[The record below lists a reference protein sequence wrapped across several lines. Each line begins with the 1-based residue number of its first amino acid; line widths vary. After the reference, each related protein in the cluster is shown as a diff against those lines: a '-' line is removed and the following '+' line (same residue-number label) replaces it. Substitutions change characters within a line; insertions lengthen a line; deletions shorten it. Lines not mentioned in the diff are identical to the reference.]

1 MRNPSVYELVEW
13 DTGRVLIHG
22 TKSYIAEQ
30 LGLSLYSVDTII
42 SHARKGIGA
51 TRVAFFDPEIHYRAV
66 NGDQVIEGTCDKIGE
81 AIDRTRFS
89 VMTAAQKGYTT
100 TNGWRIEEMPPECWC
115 AADVS
120 RRYQDAVSR
129 LKSVTRRASMI
140 KKAQEEKRSRQSSGV
155 FENAAGLLLAAH
167 FTRDQEEQ

>member
-42 SHARKGIGA
+42 SHARKGSGA
-51 TRVAFFDPEIHYRAV
+51 TRLAFFDPAIHYRAT
-66 NGDQVIEGTCDKIGE
+66 NDDQVIEGTCDDISK

-89 VMTAAQKGYTT
+89 VMTAAQKRYKT
-100 TNGWRIEEMPPECWC
+100 TNGWRIEEMEPECWRSF
-115 AADVS
+115 DV
-120 RRYQDAVSR
+120 RKRYNDAVSR
-129 LKSVTRRASMI
+129 LKSKTRLRKVKRAKEI
-140 KKAQEEKRSRQSSGV
+140 R
-155 FENAAGLLLAAH
+155 
-167 FTRDQEEQ
+167 

>member
-42 SHARKGIGA
+42 SHARKCIGA
-51 TRVAFFDPEIHYRAV
+51 TRVASFDPAIHYRAV
-66 NGDQVIEGTCDKIGE
+66 NGDQVIEGTCDEIGE

-100 TNGWRIEEMPPECWC
+100 TNGWMIEEIDPECWC
-115 AADVS
+115 AADVHD
-120 RRYQDAVSR
+120 RYCDAVSR
-129 LKSVTRRASMI
+129 LKSATRRG
-140 KKAQEEKRSRQSSGV
+140 KGKRSK
-155 FENAAGLLLAAH
+155 
-167 FTRDQEEQ
+167 EEQCE

>member
-42 SHARKGIGA
+42 SHARKGSGA
-51 TRVAFFDPEIHYRAV
+51 TRLAFFDPAIHYRAT
-66 NGDQVIEGTCDKIGE
+66 NGDQVIEGTCDDVSK

-89 VMTAAQKGYTT
+89 VMTAAQKRYTT
-100 TNGWRIEEMPPECWC
+100 TNGWRIEEMEPECWR
-115 AADVS
+115 ASDV
-120 RRYQDAVSR
+120 RKRYNDAVSR
-129 LKSVTRRASMI
+129 LKSKTRLRKAKRAKEI
-140 KKAQEEKRSRQSSGV
+140 R
-155 FENAAGLLLAAH
+155 
-167 FTRDQEEQ
+167 

>member
-22 TKSYIAEQ
+22 TKSYIADQ

-51 TRVAFFDPEIHYRAV
+51 TRVAFFDHAIHYRAV
-66 NGDQVIEGTCDKIGE
+66 NGDQVIDGTCDEISK

-100 TNGWRIEEMPPECWC
+100 TNGWRIEEIEPECWC
-115 AADVS
+115 AADVYG
-120 RRYQDAVSR
+120 RYCEAVSR
-129 LKSVTRRASMI
+129 LKSAMRRG
-140 KKAQEEKRSRQSSGV
+140 KGKRSK
-155 FENAAGLLLAAH
+155 
-167 FTRDQEEQ
+167 EERCE